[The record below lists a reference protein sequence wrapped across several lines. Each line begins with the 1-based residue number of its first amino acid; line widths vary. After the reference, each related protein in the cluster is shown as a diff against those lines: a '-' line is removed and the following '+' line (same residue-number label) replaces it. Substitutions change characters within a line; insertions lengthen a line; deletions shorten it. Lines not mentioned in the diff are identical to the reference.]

1 MVSLPKR
8 IREALK
14 DLKLRRNMTDLSFR
28 KVILAIVYGTDFQ
41 RTRLGKAGKAEVL
54 GNNRG
59 ER

>member
-41 RTRLGKAGKAEVL
+41 RTRLRAGKAEVL